1 MYKISHDPYT
11 YLRVPSRWELGM
23 PQGLT
28 RTLLSAA
35 ALVALPGLAAA
46 QFPPPPPPAGAPP
59 SQAPVRDRWPDTTP
73 QQSQQQQQQPAPSG
87 TTAAPAPE
95 AKPKSK
101 PAAPANVIACNGVFG
116 KDSTHLKLAIKYD
129 SRNVAFTD
137 VDGPDGSKI
146 RASVLFPNDPKRR
159 LEVLWNNE
167 AARTDTQVIVITG
180 QSQWTAPKGLKLGLA
195 LAALE
200 KANGK
205 PFKVSGFDPSGSAS
219 VTGWG
224 GGALAG
230 LPGGCKIG
238 IRLQADRGAPAAVRG
253 TVEGDKEL
261 TSSDAGVKAV
271 KPTVSEILI
280 GY

>member
-1 MYKISHDPYT
+1 MS
-11 YLRVPSRWELGM
+11 L
-23 PQGLT
+23 GLT
-28 RTLLSAA
+28 RTVLSFA

-46 QFPPPPPPAGAPP
+46 QFPPPPPPAGAPQSP
-59 SQAPVRDRWPDTTP
+59 PPVQDRWPDSIPQRTP
-73 QQSQQQQQQPAPSG
+73 AQQQQQQQPAPSG
-87 TTAAPAPE
+87 PAAAPAPE
-95 AKPKSK
+95 AKPKPK
-101 PAAPANVIACNGVFG
+101 PAAPANVVACNGVFA
-116 KDSTHLKLAIKYD
+116 KDSNHLKLATKYD

-137 VDGPDGSKI
+137 VDGPGGSKI
-146 RASVLFPNDPKRR
+146 RATVLFPNDPKRR
-159 LEVLWNNE
+159 LEVLWNND

-200 KANGK
+200 KANGRS
-205 PFKVSGFDPSGSAS
+205 FKVSGFDQSGSAS
-219 VTGWG
+219 VTGWN

-230 LPGGCKIG
+230 LPGGCKVG
-238 IRLQADRGAPAAVRG
+238 IRLQADRGAPPTVRG

-271 KPTVSEILI
+271 KPTVSEIII